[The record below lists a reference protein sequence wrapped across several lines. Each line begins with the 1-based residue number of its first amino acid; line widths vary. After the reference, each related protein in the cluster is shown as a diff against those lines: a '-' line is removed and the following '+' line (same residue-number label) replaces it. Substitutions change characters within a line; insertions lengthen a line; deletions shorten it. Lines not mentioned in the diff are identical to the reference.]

1 MEETPRIED
10 LYTIVGEVE
19 AGVSTGAL
27 VSRATGEKVA
37 IKHVV
42 KRTASVRSIESTRR
56 EIVIMMMVA
65 AHRVPHP
72 HVVEFLGVFETPQ
85 AIDIV
90 METIGGG
97 CAHTTL
103 CLRYVLYG
111 RCIVCQGNA
120 SR

>member
-1 MEETPRIED
+1 
-10 LYTIVGEVE
+10 
-19 AGVSTGAL
+19 
-27 VSRATGEKVA
+27 
-37 IKHVV
+37 
-42 KRTASVRSIESTRR
+42 
-56 EIVIMMMVA
+56 
-65 AHRVPHP
+65 
-72 HVVEFLGVFETPQ
+72 VFETPQ